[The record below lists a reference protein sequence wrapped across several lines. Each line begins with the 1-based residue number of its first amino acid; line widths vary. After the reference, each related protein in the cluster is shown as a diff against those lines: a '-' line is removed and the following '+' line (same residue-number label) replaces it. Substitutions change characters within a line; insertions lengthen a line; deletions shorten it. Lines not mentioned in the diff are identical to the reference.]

1 MDKFT
6 EIKEEILC
14 RAKESKACVEQYK
27 RALESQTLAEL
38 AQVIKD
44 NFTWCC
50 NNKVLDVEIIE
61 KYKSEFAT
69 VEIYANESISSG
81 YVVIDGEVEKLSGSA
96 VAKMCGNAT
105 VTKMCD
111 NSTVTKMC
119 GNATVTKMWDNSTV
133 TKMCGNATVTKMCDN
148 STVTEMCGNS
158 TVTEMWDNSTVTK
171 MWDNSTVTKMCG
183 NSTVT
188 EMWDNSYISTY
199 IYIECKINDN
209 AIMRVRSE
217 NKIYTNTTVEKPK
230 L

>member
-6 EIKEEILC
+6 EIKEEILR
-14 RAKESKACVEQYK
+14 RAKEAKACVGQYK
-27 RALESQTLAEL
+27 RALESQTLQEL

-81 YVVIDGEVEKLSGSA
+81 YVVIDGKVEQLSGNA
-96 VAKMCGNAT
+96 VAYMR
-105 VTKMCD
+105 D

-119 GNATVTKMWDNSTV
+119 GNSTVTKMCGNSTVTKMWDNSTV
-133 TKMCGNATVTKMCDN
+133 T
-148 STVTEMCGNS
+148 EMWGNS

-171 MWDNSTVTKMCG
+171 MLGNSTVTEMWDNSTVTKMFG

-199 IYIECKINDN
+199 NYIECKISDH

-217 NKIYTNTTVEKPK
+217 YKIYTNTTVEKPK

>member
-6 EIKEEILC
+6 EIKEEILR
-14 RAKESKACVEQYK
+14 RAKKSKACVEQYI

-50 NNKVLDVEIIE
+50 NNKVLDVKIIE
-61 KYKSEFAT
+61 KYKTEFAS

-81 YVVIDGEVEKLSGSA
+81 YVVIDGEVEQLSGNA
-96 VAKMCGNAT
+96 LAYMCDNATVTEMCDNATVTEMWGYAT

-111 NSTVTKMC
+111 N
-119 GNATVTKMWDNSTV
+119 A
-133 TKMCGNATVTKMCDN
+133 
-148 STVTEMCGNS
+148 
-158 TVTEMWDNSTVTK
+158 TVTEMW
-171 MWDNSTVTKMCG
+171 G
-183 NSTVT
+183 YA
-188 EMWDNSYISTY
+188 YISTY
-199 IYIECKINDN
+199 NYIECKISGN

-217 NKIYTNTTVEKPK
+217 NKIYTNTPVEKPE

>member
-111 NSTVTKMC
+111 NSTVTDMC
-119 GNATVTKMWDNSTV
+119 GNATVTKMCGNSTVTKMWDNSTVTKMLDNSTV
-133 TKMCGNATVTKMCDN
+133 TKMCGNATVTKMC
-148 STVTEMCGNS
+148 
-158 TVTEMWDNSTVTK
+158 
-171 MWDNSTVTKMCG
+171 DNSTVTKMCG

>member
-1 MDKFT
+1 MDRFT

-14 RAKESKACVEQYK
+14 RAKKANACVEQYK
-27 RALESQTLAEL
+27 RALESQTLQEL

-50 NNKVLDVEIIE
+50 RNKVLDVEIIE
-61 KYKSEFAT
+61 KYKSEFSA

-81 YVVIDGEVEKLSGSA
+81 YVVIDGKVEQLSGNA
-96 VAKMCGNAT
+96 LAYMWDNATVAEMWGNATVAEMWGNAT

-111 NSTVTKMC
+111 NS
-119 GNATVTKMWDNSTV
+119 
-133 TKMCGNATVTKMCDN
+133 
-148 STVTEMCGNS
+148 
-158 TVTEMWDNSTVTK
+158 
-171 MWDNSTVTKMCG
+171 
-183 NSTVT
+183 
-188 EMWDNSYISTY
+188 YISTY
-199 IYIECKINDN
+199 SYIECKINDN